1 MSALTDAVARL
12 QHSRQ
17 RWGQLQEQDAR
28 IHASRPWGA
37 VSGLLQG
44 LGAQPWQS
52 WLSTASALWMTWRRH
67 RPAPL
72 PAAPT
77 RSRRLRSGMVA
88 GTLLV
93 TAVVAF
99 FWWRRR
105 SASAPH

>member
-28 IHASRPWGA
+28 SHASRPRGA

-52 WLSTASALWMTWRRH
+52 WLSTASALWMTWH
-67 RPAPL
+67 RAGPL
-72 PAAPT
+72 PADPL
-77 RSRRLRSGMVA
+77 RSRRPRSGMVVGA
-88 GTLLV
+88 VLV

-99 FWWRRR
+99 VWWRRR